1 MSGSTP
7 LSQRDIDILNSIVQA
22 YVQTGRPVASRS
34 LSRLAKHHLSPASI
48 RNVMADL
55 AEAGYLSQPHTS
67 AGRVPTEKA
76 FQLFVKSLN
85 AKRILDTELDVLRRR
100 MGGADSV
107 AARVQRSTQMLV
119 EMTHGFSIAAA
130 IFTESQKLDQ
140 VELLGLADGRIL
152 MIVVTRNKVV
162 RSRVVS
168 LDEPVSQ
175 DDLNSIRN
183 YINANY
189 SGCDLSDVRFH
200 LKARLEQASAA
211 YDSILKKLIL
221 LYDKG
226 LLEIGLDPEVHMEGA
241 ANLVG
246 VDFHLTRE
254 KMRELFQALEE
265 KKRVLMLLERFLEG
279 SSGEVSVQVGLGEA
293 HPGMKELSLI
303 GVSVSA
309 AGGLNAKIAVIGPM
323 RMNYS
328 KAISAVMHVGQAFRS
343 FVP

>member
-1 MSGSTP
+1 MSVLMP
-7 LSQRDIDILNSIVQA
+7 LSERDAEILTSIVQT

-34 LSRLAKHHLSPASI
+34 IARLRRHHLSPASV
-48 RNVMADL
+48 RNAMADL
-55 AEAGYLSQPHTS
+55 ADAGYLSQPHTS

-76 FQLFVKSLN
+76 FRLFVQSLN
-85 AKRILDTELDVLRRR
+85 VKRILEAEIEHLRIQLGEADT
-100 MGGADSV
+100 MAG
-107 AARVQRSTQMLV
+107 RVERSTHMLAQ
-119 EMTHGFSIAAA
+119 MTHGFSIAAA
-130 IFTESQKLDQ
+130 IFAESQKLDQ
-140 VELLGLADGRIL
+140 VELLGLADGRVL
-152 MIVVTRNKVV
+152 MIVVTRDKVV
-162 RSRVVS
+162 RSRVVL

-175 DDLNSIRN
+175 DELNSIRN

-189 SGCDLSDVRFH
+189 SGCDLSDVRA
-200 LKARLEQASAA
+200 LLRARLEEASAA
-211 YDSILKKLIL
+211 YDSILRKLTL

-226 LLEIGLDPEVHMEGA
+226 LLEIGLAPEVHMEGA

-279 SSGEVSVQVGLGEA
+279 SDGEVSVHVGLGDA

-303 GVSVSA
+303 GVSVAA

-328 KAISAVMHVGQAFRS
+328 KVISAVMHVGQAFRS
-343 FVP
+343 VTR